1 MINEA
6 YCVLFLNG
14 GDRGNDKKKYDKIV
28 VGSRGTYHKSEKKT
42 SEKSNNKYGGAVEQ
56 DN

>member
-28 VGSRGTYHKSEKKT
+28 AGSRGTYHKSEKKT